1 MAAEAVWRDSEL
13 VHHSDRGGCLS
24 TEAGQ
29 HQLQLLYWWVR
40 LWRRPVRARR
50 DSRLDREIA
59 AVCRAEYR
67 VCGPDG
73 RQEGVPDVRSQTRY
87 NLRKASGWRRGD
99 DLPECRLDIVVLG
112 DWLRFPHGMAG
123 SQRVRLLARALHE
136 AGADVRV
143 LCLQAGERP
152 PHVENTVVR
161 GTYEGVPFEYATG
174 TTVRHRSFAMRR
186 VIAAWGWAHG
196 AARLVRLRCEGRLD
210 VVYLWFWDP
219 PPSVR
224 ESLYLALLKLLGVPV
239 VGELNEQP
247 WRLHATAVNRR
258 LSRLFGLSGYVSI
271 SDFLTR
277 WAYDEAGR
285 GGRIVRV
292 IEVPIV
298 VDVNEQPPTPYPVG
312 APLVVFAGSPVYDET
327 IRFILAAMDHVWRR
341 VPECRLVVTG
351 ANPSDPAASW
361 LIAEA
366 TRLDADSRVSFPG
379 YLPRPELLR
388 LYGRAHALLIPLFD
402 DMKSKARFPTKI
414 GEYLAAARPIVT
426 TSVGEI
432 PRYFEDQVN
441 AAVCAPGDPALY
453 GAKIVA
459 LLNDPGLAASIG
471 RQGRET
477 AAARFHYALY
487 SETLYE
493 GFAASAG
500 KTFLGSVPGPG

>member
-1 MAAEAVWRDSEL
+1 MCDRLRDG
-13 VHHSDRGGCLS
+13 D
-24 TEAGQ
+24 
-29 HQLQLLYWWVR
+29 
-40 LWRRPVRARR
+40 
-50 DSRLDREIA
+50 
-59 AVCRAEYR
+59 
-67 VCGPDG
+67 
-73 RQEGVPDVRSQTRY
+73 EGE
-87 NLRKASGWRRGD
+87 

-123 SQRVRLLARALHE
+123 SHRVRLLARALHE

-143 LCLQAGERP
+143 LCLQAVDRP

-186 VIAAWGWAHG
+186 LIAAWGWTHG
-196 AARLVRLRCEGRLD
+196 AVRLVRLRCEGHLD

-247 WRLHATAVNRR
+247 WHLHASAIDRGV
-258 LSRLFGLSGYVSI
+258 SRLVGVCGYVSI

-277 WAYDEAGR
+277 WAFGEARRLGR
-285 GGRIVRV
+285 SLRV

-298 VDVNEQPPTPYPVG
+298 VDVNEQPPSHYPG
-312 APLVVFAGSPVYDET
+312 GEPLVVFAGSPAYDET
-327 IRFILAAMDHVWRR
+327 IRFILAAMDHVWRA
-341 VPECRLVVTG
+341 VPQCRLVVTG

-388 LYGRAHALLIPLFD
+388 LYERAHALLIPLFD
-402 DMKSKARFPTKI
+402 DVKSKARFPTKI

-432 PRYFEDQVN
+432 SRYFEDQVN

-471 RQGRET
+471 RRGRDT
-477 AAARFHYALY
+477 AVARFHYALY
-487 SETLYE
+487 SETLFK
-493 GFAASAG
+493 GFAAAAG
-500 KTFLGSVPGPG
+500 KAFLSSVPGRGRRLPQGLGVNSHAGAPRQES